1 MGQGSRAL
9 VPMSKPK
16 TRRQRWRLH
25 WSSQQTDFQKN
36 LGSQRDRKKAPRP
49 GSCLRLRRE
58 RSRGLR
64 LPPLLP
70 HAGLPATP
78 EWPSPELWMRKRGPG
93 RRRQDR
99 EPREPGMPRRAHND
113 TQWVS
118 RGTWGPHGFG
128 GKGHTLACVY
138 SPKISQAWA
147 CPDLEPRRPL
157 FPAASP
163 NMHLNFSTRCS
174 SASCP
179 LSPGSELP
187 AQGDQATPISAS
199 PAPKTGPGFKRC
211 PINAGSA
218 HSPVTPTPGILQH
231 FLCLFELVAFFTF
244 RNKKSWKR
252 NHSKTPFR

>member
-1 MGQGSRAL
+1 MDRTENLVSLGCRA
-9 VPMSKPK
+9 
-16 TRRQRWRLH
+16 
-25 WSSQQTDFQKN
+25 
-36 LGSQRDRKKAPRP
+36 
-49 GSCLRLRRE
+49 
-58 RSRGLR
+58 
-64 LPPLLP
+64 
-70 HAGLPATP
+70 
-78 EWPSPELWMRKRGPG
+78 GPIT
-93 RRRQDR
+93 
-99 EPREPGMPRRAHND
+99 D

-157 FPAASP
+157 FPATSP

-174 SASCP
+174 SASRP

-231 FLCLFELVAFFTF
+231 FLCLFELVAFLLLEI
-244 RNKKSWKR
+244 KR
-252 NHSKTPFR
+252 AGNEITPKRLSDDHAQLTQTGQITAPSYLAACSNCRFSRLSHYEEMIEIINLNIQKHRGNLKELIEPCTPVKCHFLAESR